1 MPTRPFRLSFQLI
14 LGLFIVTLGVLY
26 TLENLGI
33 VYASEFLRF
42 WPVFLVLYGVS
53 RVIQCETT
61 GQKVWG
67 IFWIFVGSFMV
78 LDRLDI
84 IYFSVWD
91 LWPLIF
97 VVLGISLIW
106 RPSRRKLGFQGVF
119 SVDDS
124 SNTINALALMGGF
137 KRANDSQDF
146 QGGEATAIMGG
157 CEIDLRKASI
167 QQEEAVMNLFSVM
180 GGIEIWV
187 PEDWKVVLQG
197 VPILGGF
204 EDKTHP
210 ASAESTKR
218 LVVRGYAVMGSV
230 EIKN

>member
-1 MPTRPFRLSFQLI
+1 MPTRQVRMSFQLI
-14 LGLFIVTLGVLY
+14 LGLFIIFLGVLY
-26 TLENLGI
+26 TLDNLGI
-33 VYASEFLRF
+33 VYAHDVLRF
-42 WPVFLVLYGVS
+42 WPIFLVLYGAS
-53 RVIQCETT
+53 RVMQCETT

-67 IFWIFVGSFMV
+67 IFWIVVGSFMV

-84 IYFSVWD
+84 IYFSILD
-91 LWPLIF
+91 LWPLIL
-97 VVLGISLIW
+97 VLLGISMIW
-106 RPSRRKLGFQGVF
+106 RPSGRRLRFQGVPT
-119 SVDDS
+119 SADN
-124 SNTINALALMGGF
+124 SNTINGLALMGGF

-167 QQEEAVMNLFSVM
+167 QQGEAVMNLFSVM

-197 VPILGGF
+197 VPILGSI
-204 EDKTHP
+204 EDKTHTT
-210 ASAESTKR
+210 SVESNKR
-218 LVVRGYAVMGSV
+218 FVVRGYAVMGAI

>member
-1 MPTRPFRLSFQLI
+1 MPTRPFRMSFQLI
-14 LGLFIVTLGVLY
+14 LGLFIILLGALY

-33 VYASEFLRF
+33 IYAHDYLRF
-42 WPVFLVLYGVS
+42 WPVFLVLYGAT

-61 GQKVWG
+61 GQKIWG
-67 IFWIFVGSFMV
+67 IFWIVVGSFMI
-78 LDRLDI
+78 LDRLDL

-91 LWPLIF
+91 LWPFIL

-106 RPSRRKLGFQGVF
+106 KPSRRRMRFQGAVA
-119 SVDDS
+119 VDDS

-167 QQEEAVMNLFSVM
+167 QQGEAVMNLFSVM

-187 PEDWKVVLQG
+187 PEDWKIVLQG

-210 ASAESTKR
+210 ASAESSKR
-218 LVVRGYAVMGSV
+218 LVVRGYAIMGSV